1 MRRLSRTIADL
12 KQHYDVVV
20 VGSGYGGGIAASRL
34 ARCGKSVCLLERGK
48 EIPVGDY
55 PTRLL
60 EAQREFQVTAGGEH
74 IGSPT
79 GLYDLR
85 MHKDIAVMQGCGL
98 GGTSLINANVSL
110 PADRRVFQDPCWP
123 HEIVGDPAMT
133 EGYARA
139 RRMLRP
145 KPYPDKT
152 PLPKYQA
159 LAAAAHVIGAKAEHP
174 PINVTFEEETNP
186 AGVVQPACTLCGD
199 CVSGC
204 NVGAKNT
211 TLVTYLPD
219 AVNHGAE
226 IFTEAKVSHVAKER
240 GKWRVFFEMSGH
252 EREKFGAPEQSIA
265 CDVVVLAAGALG
277 STEILLR
284 SREAGLALSDKLGQR
299 FTGNG
304 DVLAFAYNNEPAVNG
319 IGFGHPPRAT
329 PGPVGPCISGL
340 IDLRGTPQLN
350 DGFIIEEGTMP
361 AGLSSV
367 LPALLADGAPQF
379 GKPPPRTPSQL
390 AEATARELKSRLLG
404 AYQGAV
410 NHTQTF
416 LVMAHDDGAG
426 VMRLKDGR
434 LDIDWPGLAQQPIFK
449 TVGEKLHAVC
459 AATGGTYIEN
469 PLQQTLIQQRMI
481 TVHPLGGCVM
491 ADNRRT
497 GVVNHKCQV
506 FDGGPSNSAEA
517 VHDGLYV
524 CDGAVIPRSV
534 GVNPLL
540 TISAI
545 AERAMIYL
553 ARDKGWAFD
562 DKPKAGVAKMFAGAP
577 LTRAEKA
584 AGVEFTERMAGFIS
598 RTELSDYKAAE
609 AAGQQADDPF
619 SFTLT
624 VRVDDIDAFVAD
636 PQHTAPMFGSVIC
649 PALSPEPLDVSDAVF
664 NLMRTDT
671 GRVDTRRFDYRM
683 TLVARD
689 GAEYHF
695 EGFKIVHDDHKLD
708 LWPDTSTLF
717 IDITKG
723 RDGRQG
729 PVAKGILH
737 IDPTDFAVQLQTLKG
752 LHGTGM
758 LDRTS
763 AVAKFG
769 MLFAGTL
776 FDTFGGV
783 FTPSQRFDPE
793 HVRPR
798 RELRVGHPEIHHCE
812 TSDGK
817 RLRLTRYRGGPGGP
831 VIFTHGLGVSSLIFS
846 IDTIDTNMLEYL
858 YASGYDCWLLDFR
871 ASIDLPYSEEQ
882 FTADDVATKDYPAA
896 VAKVREITG
905 RESVQMVVHCFG
917 ATTFVM
923 AMLAGLEGVRSAVV
937 SQIATDVLVPWF
949 PQRVLAYL
957 RLPSLMKAAGIRF
970 VDARAVKTAGF
981 GERMIDALIRLF
993 LPFRRDNRTANAT
1006 SNRITALY
1014 GQLYQLDQL
1023 NKATADVGLPLMFG
1037 KANIKSFEQLG
1048 LIARKKRI
1056 VDADG
1061 KDAYVPNMKRLAI
1074 PMLIIHGAENRCFKL
1089 ASTRRTL
1096 ARLKAANPDTEYERI
1111 EIPGHGHID
1120 CIFGKNAATAVY
1132 PHVVAHLDK
1141 TAMPPPRVAYG
1152 APSPL
1157 ELVRQPSPSPEGEE

>member
-1 MRRLSRTIADL
+1 MRRLSRSVADL

-48 EIPVGDY
+48 EIPIGDY

-60 EAQREFQVTAGGEH
+60 EAQREFQVTAGSEH
-74 IGSPT
+74 AGSRT

-85 MHKDIAVMQGCGL
+85 LHKDIAVMQGCGL

-110 PADRRVFQDPCWP
+110 PADPRVFQDPCWP
-123 HEIVGDPAMT
+123 NEIIGDPALT
-133 EGYARA
+133 EGFARA
-139 RRMLRP
+139 HRMLRP
-145 KPYPDKT
+145 KPYPDKA
-152 PLPKYQA
+152 PLPKYRAVQ
-159 LAAAAHVIGAKAEHP
+159 AAAKAIGATAEHP

-186 AGVVQPACTLCGD
+186 AGVVQPACNFCGD

-226 IFTEAKVSHVAKER
+226 IYTEAKVSHVAKER
-240 GKWRVFFEMSGH
+240 GKWRVYFEMSGH

-265 CDVVVLAAGALG
+265 CDIVVLAGGTLG

-284 SREAGLALSDKLGQR
+284 SREAGLAVSDKLGER

-304 DVLAFAYNNEPAVNG
+304 DVLAFAYNNESVING
-319 IGFGHPPRAT
+319 IGFGHPARAT

-340 IDLRGTPQLN
+340 IDLRGSAVLE
-350 DGFIIEEGTMP
+350 DGYVIEEGTMP
-361 AGLSSV
+361 AGIASI
-367 LPALLADGAPQF
+367 LPGLLADGAPKF
-379 GKPPPRTPSQL
+379 GEPPHRTPSQL

-416 LVMAHDDGAG
+416 LVMSHDDGRG

-434 LDIDWPGLAQQPIFK
+434 FDIDWPGLASQPIFK
-449 TVGEKLHAVC
+449 TVGDKLQAVS
-459 AATGGTYIEN
+459 AATGGTYIQN

-481 TVHPLGGCVM
+481 SVHPLGGCIM
-491 ADNRRT
+491 AADRRA
-497 GVVNHKCQV
+497 GVVNHMCQV
-506 FDGGPSNSAEA
+506 FDGGSATNAEA
-517 VHDGLYV
+517 VHEGLYV
-524 CDGAVIPRSV
+524 CDGAVIPRSL

-553 ARDKGWAFD
+553 ARDRGWGFD
-562 DKPKAGVAKMFAGAP
+562 DKPKAGVAKMFAGVP
-577 LTRAEKA
+577 LPRAEKA

-598 RTELSDYKAAE
+598 RTELADYKAAE
-609 AAGQQADDPF
+609 AAGKKSGDTF

-624 VRVDDIDAFVAD
+624 VRADNVDAFVAD
-636 PQHTAPMFGSVIC
+636 PEHTAPMFGSAIC
-649 PALSPEPLDVSDAVF
+649 PALSPEPLDVSNAVF
-664 NLMRTDT
+664 NLMRVDT

-683 TLVARD
+683 SLVAKD

-695 EGFKIVHDDHKLD
+695 EGFKIVHDDHQMD
-708 LWPDTSTLF
+708 LWPDTSTLY

-737 IDPTDFAVQLQTLKG
+737 IDPKDFAVQLQTLKG
-752 LHGTGM
+752 LHGRG
-758 LDRTS
+758 LADRTS
-763 AVAKFG
+763 AIAKFG

-783 FTPSQRFDPE
+783 LTPTQRFE
-793 HVRPR
+793 AAHVRSR
-798 RELRVGHPEIHHCE
+798 RELRVGHPEMHTCMTE
-812 TSDGK
+812 DGK
-817 RLRLTRYRGGPGGP
+817 RLRLTRFRGGDKGP

-871 ASIDLPYSEEQ
+871 ASIDLPYCEEQ

-896 VAKVREITG
+896 VGKVREVTG
-905 RESVQMVVHCFG
+905 RESVQMIVHCFG
-917 ATTFVM
+917 ATTFIM
-923 AMLAGLEGVRSAVV
+923 AMLAGLQGVRSAVV

-949 PQRVLAYL
+949 PQRLLAYL
-957 RLPSLMKAAGIRF
+957 RLPSLMKASGIRL
-970 VDARAVKTAGF
+970 VDARAVKTAGLN
-981 GERMIDALIRLF
+981 ERLIDALIRVF

-1023 NKATADVGLPLMFG
+1023 NDATAKIGLPLMFG
-1037 KANIKSFEQLG
+1037 RANIKAFEQLA

-1056 VDADG
+1056 VDARGRDV
-1061 KDAYVPNMKRLAI
+1061 YLPHMQRLAI
-1074 PMLIIHGAENRCFKL
+1074 PMLIIHGQENRCFKL
-1089 ASTRRTL
+1089 QSTRRTL
-1096 ARLKAANPDTEYERI
+1096 ARLQAANPGTPYERH

-1120 CIFGKNAATAVY
+1120 CIFGKNATTAVY
-1132 PHVVAHLDK
+1132 PLVVAHLDK
-1141 TAMPPPRVAYG
+1141 SADAQLPVPGAVAAPVPATATTLTEDV
-1152 APSPL
+1152 
-1157 ELVRQPSPSPEGEE
+1157 